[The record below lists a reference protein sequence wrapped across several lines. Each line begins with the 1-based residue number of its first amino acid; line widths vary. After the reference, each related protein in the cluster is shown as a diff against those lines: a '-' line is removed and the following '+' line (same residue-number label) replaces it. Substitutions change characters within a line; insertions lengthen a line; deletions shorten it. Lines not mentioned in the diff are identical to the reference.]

1 MIFMQKKSLFI
12 LLFGLTG
19 LAMAEPLTLQEAL
32 DRAKQNNP
40 HLKAIKAEEDKASSE
55 KTIARSR
62 FLPQLTLS
70 GRMTHIDE
78 PITID
83 LTPVRSAILGS
94 NYASTYTSV
103 YSVTQNSL
111 GAATAN
117 TMAQTA
123 AASGQTALASQ
134 MSEDKFTIKVQDDL
148 FFNAT
153 ASLVWPIF
161 TGGKIFSA
169 YKAAD
174 ENVEVQKAI
183 SNAEENNVL
192 MEVCTRYFSLRL
204 AEELVALREQTEKSL
219 NEHVDQAKK
228 LEEGGQISKAE
239 RLRAEVGLAEAEND
253 LEDARRDCSL
263 ARLAL
268 ANTLGSADT
277 AIDAVTP
284 IQEVKAN
291 GSLESYK
298 QRAIENH
305 PGIRQLRLQ
314 KKRTENAVTVARGD
328 YFPTIALFGQKE
340 LYTKDLTI
348 LQPEWAVGV
357 NVEWNL
363 FHGGETAGAVA
374 GAKATQR
381 EVECMEDKATQD
393 VSLLVEDRWREMG
406 HAQSRI
412 ESLEKTQELTQEAL
426 DNQTKAF
433 NAGMATSL
441 DVVDAQLSDSRLK
454 VAMLKAKY
462 ESMMALAGL
471 LATSGEVSQ
480 IPNELEK

>member
-1 MIFMQKKSLFI
+1 MIFMQKKLLFI
-12 LLFGLTG
+12 LLSGLTG

-55 KTIARSR
+55 KTTARSR

-70 GRMTHIDE
+70 GRVTRIDE

-117 TMAQTA
+117 TVAQTA

-134 MSEDKFTIKVQDDL
+134 MPEDKFKIKVQDDL

-153 ASLVWPIF
+153 ASLIWPIF

-169 YKAAD
+169 YKA
-174 ENVEVQKAI
+174 
-183 SNAEENNVL
+183 AEENNVL

-219 NEHVDQAKK
+219 TEHVEQAKK

-277 AIDAVTP
+277 SIDAVTP
-284 IQEVKAN
+284 LQEAKAN
-291 GSLESYK
+291 GSLERYK
-298 QRAIENH
+298 KRAIENH

-314 KKRTENAVTVARGD
+314 KKRTENAITVARGD
-328 YFPTIALFGQKE
+328 YYPTIA
-340 LYTKDLTI
+340 
-348 LQPEWAVGV
+348 
-357 NVEWNL
+357 
-363 FHGGETAGAVA
+363 
-374 GAKATQR
+374 
-381 EVECMEDKATQD
+381 
-393 VSLLVEDRWREMG
+393 
-406 HAQSRI
+406 
-412 ESLEKTQELTQEAL
+412 
-426 DNQTKAF
+426 
-433 NAGMATSL
+433 
-441 DVVDAQLSDSRLK
+441 
-454 VAMLKAKY
+454 
-462 ESMMALAGL
+462 
-471 LATSGEVSQ
+471 
-480 IPNELEK
+480 